1 MNMTIRRCLA
11 CLALAVSADAAAAEE
26 YASQSCRATAAFDY
40 FQRGAEA
47 EVEARIDNPHCAAS
61 SGDFFVEITV
71 KADGADAPEKL
82 RFEEAWSRADAQT
95 VVFARRYPIG
105 DNVDLLRI
113 RIRKL
118 TCACSDE

>member
-1 MNMTIRRCLA
+1 MNSMIRWCLVW
-11 CLALAVSADAAAAEE
+11 LALATSTAAVAAEE
-26 YASQSCRATAAFDY
+26 YVSQSCRATAALDY

-61 SGDFFVEITV
+61 SGEFVVEVTV

-82 RFEEAWSRADAQT
+82 RFEETWSRADEQT

-105 DNVDLLRI
+105 NNVDLLRI